1 MNDRLDRLYELSD
14 SHSTRAAHAESEAGR
29 DFAELSG
36 NHDALRYRERE
47 RDIWSRFV
55 IHQPNTGAY
64 SMKYV
69 FPNPNSHNKRRRIC
83 ECRFTRSY

>member
-47 RDIWSRFV
+47 RETYGVVLLST
-55 IHQPNTGAY
+55 N
-64 SMKYV
+64 
-69 FPNPNSHNKRRRIC
+69 RIQGPIP
-83 ECRFTRSY
+83 